1 MKVSEMFTMITC
13 FCMTLIH
20 YVSGTI
26 PPAALFVGMGYNL
39 LRGNPDGDSHIN
51 AGKDPGLLMT
61 RQILK
66 LDPPDSP
73 RELSYHEYSLCFP
86 TQYKEVFYNTKS
98 YQTRLLHDLIGIGNT
113 TENITN
119 HAFSLSEGFRFIS
132 SDTHQGSFFYI
143 DEVRLCNKGRSRFM
157 TSLAHSRKF
166 DIGDEFAATVCSLPR
181 TYDQQTYMNFLE
193 DWGTH
198 VVMEVEIGWENRTR
212 KRIAV
217 KDIVEALIKTNPDLL
232 VPTGSSRKHKSSIA
246 LSKTF
251 LDNSTSLESFASKM
265 ITISSM
271 SKGSEQVSEPIKYKV
286 ISIDKL
292 LDIDYWQ
299 LPKDIVHKQLCTSGF
314 DSLLPEKQQNIQKA
328 LSLYAE
334 FLNAPPA
341 KDSSPEYPVFWPSPP
356 FALPEPVGGCPKD
369 SGSWRVGNLTHQL
382 STRID
387 SFPNNTF
394 HYQNEI
400 HLKGLHNATILN
412 MFYCGLTSSGDSSN
426 PWPRGSYCIAQ
437 VSNNCPSGFSSVTI
451 TYSLYPREQYLSTTY
466 DQSLEFSGNI
476 PKLEATSGQSYKMY
490 YCCRSDGNVDKPII
504 LPHQESFYLYPEH
517 RTKKCQKV
525 LGMRST
531 DEWIKYPYAE
541 NSRYNSCTCARSY
554 YYNTCQ
560 PYDEDCNQYH
570 KVHYCFY
577 TRDTS
582 ISSVS
587 VFG

>member
-1 MKVSEMFTMITC
+1 MFIVIAC
-13 FCMTLIH
+13 LCLTLIH
-20 YVSGTI
+20 NISGLI
-26 PPAALFVGMGYNL
+26 PPAALFVGMGYNFL
-39 LRGNPDGDSHIN
+39 KGNPDGDSHIN

-73 RELSYHEYSLCFP
+73 RELSYHEYPLCFP
-86 TQYKEVFYNTKS
+86 THYKEVFYSTKS
-98 YQTRLLHDLIGIGNT
+98 YQTRLLHDLIDIGNT
-113 TENITN
+113 TRNITN
-119 HAFSLSEGFRFIS
+119 HAFSLSEGFRTIT
-132 SDTHQGSFFYI
+132 SDTQQESYFYI

-157 TSLAHSRKF
+157 SSLAHSRRF

-217 KDIVEALIKTNPDLL
+217 KDIIESLIKTNPDLL
-232 VPTGSSRKHKSSIA
+232 VPTGSSRKHTSSTS

-251 LDNSTSLESFASKM
+251 LDNSTSLDSFASKM

-314 DSLLPEKQQNIQKA
+314 DSFLPVKQRNIQKA

-334 FLNAPPA
+334 FLNAPSA
-341 KDSSPEYPVFWPSPP
+341 KDSSPEYLVSWPSPP
-356 FALPEPVGGCPKD
+356 FALPEPVNGCPKD
-369 SGSWRVGNLTHQL
+369 NGPWRVGNLTHQL

-387 SFPNNTF
+387 LFPNNTF
-394 HYQNEI
+394 HYQYEL
-400 HLKGLHNATILN
+400 HLKGQHNATFLN
-412 MFYCGLTSSGDSSN
+412 MLYCGLNSSSDSSN
-426 PWPRGSYCIAQ
+426 PWPQGSYCIAQ
-437 VSNNCPSGFSSVTI
+437 VSNNCPPGFYSGTI
-451 TYSLYPREQYLSTTY
+451 TYSLYPREQYLSTIY
-466 DQSLEFSGNI
+466 DQSLKFSGNI
-476 PKLEATSGQSYKMY
+476 PKLEATAGQFYKMY
-490 YCCRSDGNVDKPII
+490 YCCRNDGNVDQPII
-504 LPHQESFYLYPEH
+504 LPHQEPFYLYPEH

-531 DEWIKYPYAE
+531 DEWIKYPYAGS
-541 NSRYNSCTCARSY
+541 SRYSSCSCASGY
-554 YYNTCQ
+554 YYNACQ

-577 TRDTS
+577 TKDTS